1 MAKVN
6 NMPIAVV
13 STITLAS
20 SRRGVAVRGLSTGAG
35 LALALALGLRLGLL
49 GLGLRLGLPGLGL
62 VWALRL
68 VPRPTDS
75 AGMTV
80 ASAKGEAWV

>member
-20 SRRGVAVRGLSTGAG
+20 SRRGVAVRGLSTGVG
-35 LALALALGLRLGLL
+35 LELALGLGLGLL